1 MFGLRLEDLAI
12 QFFNEYVI
20 IILNMLEK
28 VLDEVC
34 WTILE

>member
-1 MFGLRLEDLAI
+1 MLGLRLEDVAI
-12 QFFNEYVI
+12 QFFNEYV

-28 VLDEVC
+28 VLDEIC